1 MKATIEIEDELL
13 ATAREYT
20 GIHTVEELVYQGIKG
35 LIEREAGRRLARL
48 GGSSPN
54 LKAPPP
60 RRRPSQASHCS
71 RHLTMRSGV

>member
-35 LIEREAGRRLARL
+35 LIEREAGRRWRAL
-48 GGSSPN
+48 GEALP
-54 LKAPPP
+54 
-60 RRRPSQASHCS
+60 
-71 RHLTMRSGV
+71 T